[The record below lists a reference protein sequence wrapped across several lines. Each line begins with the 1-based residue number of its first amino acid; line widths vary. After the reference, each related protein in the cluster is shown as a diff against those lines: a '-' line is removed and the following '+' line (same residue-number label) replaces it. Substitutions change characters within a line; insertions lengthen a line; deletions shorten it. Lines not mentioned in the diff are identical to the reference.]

1 MAHIII
7 LDRSRDL
14 AAKVPELLELIHEVT
29 DFMEKNGVQ
38 NPPACVGELEY
49 QLETTVAE
57 IATDIAAVKHWMETY
72 GS

>member
-7 LDRSRDL
+7 LGRTREL
-14 AAKVPELLELIHEVT
+14 AEKTPELLDLLHEVT

-38 NPPACVGELEY
+38 NPPACVGELEE
-49 QLETTVAE
+49 LIETTVNE
-57 IATDIAAVKHWMETY
+57 LNIDIAAVKHWMETY